1 MIILYAETPH
11 DREMIEKFHKA
22 YENLKKILDRL
33 QDENKIL
40 RDENRKLMEEFNE
53 YRKRHPAN
61 VGVKNGKTHEIAEA
75 NAVHQ
80 EDDIQ
85 QGSERKKPGA

>member
-11 DREMIEKFHKA
+11 DREMIEKFQRA

-40 RDENRKLMEEFNE
+40 RNENRKLMEELNE

-61 VGVKNGKTHEIAEA
+61 VGVKNGKTYDIA
-75 NAVHQ
+75 VSG
-80 EDDIQ
+80 DKK
-85 QGSERKKPGA
+85 SESM